1 VPTFHRRSLLRHR
14 NLSENIGEALQATW
28 RQGDGHGHCV
38 DDPSKD
44 GFARSPIGVA
54 LEHLFDRGGL
64 IAIDAVIGVDWAKN
78 LINGGKQDAADSI
91 QTGGGTLGST
101 DKVVNKNI
109 NGGKLAT
116 IGVLQVWVTKQGSR
130 QRRRQSVSHTRGG
143 DR

>member
-1 VPTFHRRSLLRHR
+1 M
-14 NLSENIGEALQATW
+14 
-28 RQGDGHGHCV
+28 
-38 DDPSKD
+38 K
-44 GFARSPIGVA
+44 
-54 LEHLFDRGGL
+54 
-64 IAIDAVIGVDWAKN
+64 DAVIGVDWAKN

-101 DKVVNKNI
+101 NKVVNKNI